1 MDKSVM
7 VFIEHNKGS
16 IANVSL
22 ELLCKASSL
31 AKLLKTD
38 VSAVVP
44 GYKLEGK
51 LAILGQYGAARI
63 HYIEDKRLS
72 HFTSVPY
79 SKIISSIVEKYK
91 PQIVL
96 FGATTSGRAV
106 APRIA
111 SYLKCGLTA
120 DCTALEI
127 GDFDSKQS
135 NYKNKLIQ
143 IRPAFGGNIIAT
155 IVSPESDPSMATVRE
170 GVMQIQEPDPSGKAT
185 IIREKCTLDEQDF
198 ITEIVQIIEKEKLVD
213 LKSARIIVS
222 AGMGAANPASL
233 ELARKLA
240 HTLGGELGCSRPVV
254 DSGILIKDHQVGQ
267 TGLTVRPN
275 LYIACGISGQI
286 QHRAGMSQSKRIIAI
301 NKDPDAPIFS
311 IANYGIIGDVAD
323 IIPRL
328 IQAYKDK
335 V

>member
-1 MDKSVM
+1 MDKSIM
-7 VFIEHNKGS
+7 VFIEHNNGN

-31 AKLLKTD
+31 AKQLKTD

-44 GYKLEGK
+44 GYKLEEK

-63 HYIEDKRLS
+63 HYIDDKRLN

-79 SKIISSIVEKYK
+79 SKIISSIVKKYK

-96 FGATTSGRAV
+96 FGATTTGRAV

-111 SYLKCGLTA
+111 SNLKCGLTA

-127 GDFDSKQS
+127 GDFESKQS

-170 GVMQIQEPDPSGKAT
+170 GVMQILEPDPSGKAT
-185 IIREKCTLDEQDF
+185 IIRDKCTLDNKDF

-233 ELARKLA
+233 ELVRKLA
-240 HTLGGELGCSRPVV
+240 HTLGGEMGCSRPVV